1 MATKKGKKK
10 KFQPVKHPGAAT
22 RKAKREGLSLSAW
35 EQKHKNDP
43 GQTGK
48 QARFPLIAKKWKKGG
63 KHRGTTLKGHG
74 SSGRKAKGAK
84 LRKGKALKG
93 QGGLK

>member
-1 MATKKGKKK
+1 MSHRKRKPKG

-22 RKAKREGLSLSAW
+22 RKAKAEGLSLSAW

-48 QARFPLIAKKWKKGG
+48 QARFPLIAKKWHHGG
-63 KHRGTTLKGHG
+63 KNAVKRGTGKRVA
-74 SSGRKAKGAK
+74 RKRG
-84 LRKGKALKG
+84 
-93 QGGLK
+93 